1 MISYK
6 TYTYPFS
13 HVVVDNVLPMELY
26 EEYLNVFKSLDID
39 KLEYEEFDN
48 YGNIKT
54 PGQVILQEHLPYNF
68 YENITDFLNKNFKIN
83 LENFVWRGYPEYSRY
98 SFIPHIDDAV
108 RTYNRNNYC
117 SGIVKGLIHFPL
129 EDEIYENCGTF
140 LYDSNKNNIKVKEIE
155 FTKNRMFLFDT
166 SGNAIHSTDF
176 FNEFEYANLSNESY
190 KEYYTSAKEI
200 NKKRFTFNFECKY
213 IGDDNPLDIYNKINY
228 GELTNFS
235 IDIIKNST
243 YV

>member
-68 YENITDFLNKNFKIN
+68 Y
-83 LENFVWRGYPEYSRY
+83 
-98 SFIPHIDDAV
+98 
-108 RTYNRNNYC
+108 
-117 SGIVKGLIHFPL
+117 
-129 EDEIYENCGTF
+129 
-140 LYDSNKNNIKVKEIE
+140 
-155 FTKNRMFLFDT
+155 
-166 SGNAIHSTDF
+166 
-176 FNEFEYANLSNESY
+176 
-190 KEYYTSAKEI
+190 
-200 NKKRFTFNFECKY
+200 
-213 IGDDNPLDIYNKINY
+213 
-228 GELTNFS
+228 
-235 IDIIKNST
+235 
-243 YV
+243 